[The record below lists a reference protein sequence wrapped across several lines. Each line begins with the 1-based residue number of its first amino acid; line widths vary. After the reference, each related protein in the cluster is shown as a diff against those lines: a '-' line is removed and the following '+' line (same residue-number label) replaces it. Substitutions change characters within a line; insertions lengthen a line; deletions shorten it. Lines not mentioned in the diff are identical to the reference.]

1 MLKITSVEDLKK
13 YLKTRRKMAEGQKA
27 DTERC
32 EVSMGLK
39 THCKAWHNETG
50 QLFAFDEAI
59 KAVEALLT
67 NDHEEEC

>member
-13 YLKTRRKMAEGQKA
+13 YLETRREMARGQEKSA
-27 DTERC
+27 ED
-32 EVSMGLK
+32 LK
-39 THCKAWHNETG
+39 TEKSFIAAANRAQG
-50 QLFAFDEAI
+50 MIYAFDEAI